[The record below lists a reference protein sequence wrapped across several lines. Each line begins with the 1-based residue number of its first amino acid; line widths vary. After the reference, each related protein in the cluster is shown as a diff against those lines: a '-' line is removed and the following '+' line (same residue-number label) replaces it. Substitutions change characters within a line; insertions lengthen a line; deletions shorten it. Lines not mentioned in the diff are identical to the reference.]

1 LQGEVIMSEP
11 PLVWVPFHWPFSA
24 EQVIFFL
31 QDLVCTRKF
40 VGHVAALCSAY
51 ELFVQCQAAEVDRKV
66 EALSPADKAIFFA
79 SANVWWGTS
88 PEESEEAAPAAK
100 GTVSN
105 GTEDAVEA
113 LPRAPSEAS
122 GVFYTNSFDM

>member
-1 LQGEVIMSEP
+1 MSRRWSGYHFTG
-11 PLVWVPFHWPFSA
+11 LFQQSRY
-24 EQVIFFL
+24 FFL

-40 VGHVAALCSAY
+40 VGHVAALCSTY

-88 PEESEEAAPAAK
+88 PEESE

-105 GTEDAVEA
+105 GTEAVEA